1 MIEVYQKEN
10 VVCVEGT
17 IESFGRKVYVY
28 LVDGMLVD
36 TGPEKLQDEL
46 IRFYKEYP
54 VELVALTHSHE
65 DHTGTAAWIQEHLSI
80 PIYLQS
86 QSIRLCEQTGDY
98 PEYRQQ
104 TWGGRKAFQ
113 ALPLPETIRS
123 RSQEWTVIST
133 PGHADDH
140 VSFLNGKTGQLFS
153 GDLFVA
159 PKTKVIMDSES
170 IPLIMDSL
178 RKLLQYDFDSLFCSH
193 SGYFENGREMIEK
206 KLHNLEN
213 LTLKVRSLSEDGLSV
228 DEIKQKIFPLDY
240 PIIGF
245 SENQWDSRH
254 IVRSILESQPSN

>member
-17 IESFGRKVYVY
+17 IESFSRKVYVY

-36 TGPEKLQDEL
+36 TGPEKLQGEL
-46 IRFYKEYP
+46 IRFYEEYP

-65 DHTGTAAWIQEHLSI
+65 DHTGTAAWIQEHLNI
-80 PIYLQS
+80 QIYLQS

-140 VSFLNGKTGQLFS
+140 VSFLNEKTGQLFS

-228 DEIKQKIFPLDY
+228 DEIKQKIFPLNY

-245 SENQWDSRH
+245 SDNQWDSRH
-254 IVRSILESQPSN
+254 IVRSILEGQPSN